1 MPILVTNNTFLDV
14 FGVSRSYYKANA
26 GDSQRLKIDIEESIS
41 VTSSVTTNLQLN
53 IPLYEIMWL
62 GGDFEDEGFR
72 PGDLIGINIWDNIG
86 VLINSYSANVVWVNG
101 NTFKISTLLGW
112 YDSTNGETIQI
123 AVLSRQREGL
133 RINVNHVANGSAG
146 SEFSLIDGE
155 STTFLFDLTG
165 SFPVAGAQV
174 GKRSGQFETNVSVN
188 LLGSTIATRQYRVTI
203 DLTQSG
209 VYSVTPFNFSNCLK
223 SWVRFSWQSLLGEPY
238 SNTQNLVN
246 NDANTG
252 WFDEAF
258 NLDVLDASLVQG
270 ITDIYFNQP
279 TTGQFVVDS
288 TSTNY
293 AIGSAYIPGDDAYY
307 KNNYNNQSELAM
319 LIPTQTFV
327 LGSPIASYVNPTG
340 ADYTLQIDNVSITG
354 TQYTFDFTFT
364 PGPNFEAFINT
375 QADTDRL
382 FYIWLRI
389 GNVNL
394 LVYSDQLKEVVP
406 IGGPLTL
413 VSSEYYDHS
422 QNTTTALGNLK
433 TGYEANVEDD
443 LAFVGAFQLPFGVDC
458 SNFYASIEAFNS
470 VTNET
475 FTLQQSTFAINS
487 VPMVAGKY
495 ILNLSTPIFTDFQ
508 TTSQKINGLLEL
520 DSAFDS
526 MGVYGVKIYFPFL
539 YNWRYWLAQL
549 NADADFY
556 PNDQTQN
563 WVPYGN
569 TGNWNLRVKLELI
582 KSGLSFVYTDDIII
596 KDYDSDPNIFQEIE
610 LIRESTGQIVN
621 AVIIGEVMRIRAK
634 HTNLDMAF
642 WDNPNVW
649 TQITIE
655 PTEGAPRYWCSS
667 VVPFD
672 GNTLNPLSPET
683 GVLMPINY
691 PQPYI
696 AISECLFDTNKI
708 NTSNG
713 VKISAKIKGC
723 TFSSAKAKMTN
734 AGPDTPAG
742 FKMTTDGFVKMI
754 N

>member
-26 GDSQRLKIDIEESIS
+26 GDSQTLYIDIEESIS

-258 NLDVLDASLVQG
+258 NLDVLDASLVQS
-270 ITDIYFNQP
+270 ITEIYFNQP

-364 PGPNFEAFINT
+364 PGANFEAFINT

-634 HTNLDMAF
+634 HTNLDLSF

-723 TFSSAKAKMTN
+723 TISSAKAKMTN
-734 AGPDTPAG
+734 ATSDTPAG
-742 FKMTTDGFVKMI
+742 FKMTTNGFVKMI

>member
-1 MPILVTNNTFLDV
+1 MPILVTNNTFLDT

-26 GDSQRLKIDIEESIS
+26 GDSQRMYIEVEESIS
-41 VTSSVTTNLQLN
+41 VTSSITTNLQLN
-53 IPLYEIMWL
+53 IPLYEITWL

-72 PGDLIGINIWDNIG
+72 PGDTIGINIWDNIG

-123 AVLSRQREGL
+123 AVLGRKREGL
-133 RINVNHVANGSAG
+133 RINVNHVANGSTG

-155 STTFLFDLTG
+155 ATTFIFDLTG

-188 LLGSTIATRQYRVTI
+188 LLGSTIATRQYGVTI
-203 DLTQSG
+203 DLIQSG

-223 SWVRFSWQSLLGEPY
+223 SWVKFSWQSLVGEPY
-238 SNTQNLVN
+238 SNEINLVN

-258 NLDVLDASLVQG
+258 NADVLDASLVQG
-270 ITDIYFNQP
+270 ITDLYFNQP
-279 TTGQFVVDS
+279 TSGQFVVDS
-288 TSTNY
+288 TSTDY
-293 AIGSAYIPGDDAYY
+293 AIGSAYIPGDDAYF
-307 KNNYNNQSELAM
+307 KSNYNDQSELSM
-319 LIPTQTFV
+319 LIPTQQFI
-327 LGSPIASYVNPTG
+327 LGAPIASYINPTG
-340 ADYTLQIDNVSITG
+340 ADYTLSIDNVSLVG

-364 PGPNFEAFINT
+364 PGTNFQTFMENNAV
-375 QADTDRL
+375 TDRL

-406 IGGPLTL
+406 VGGPLTL

-458 SNFYASIEAFNS
+458 SNFNAIIEAYNS
-470 VTNET
+470 VSGEM
-475 FTLQQSTFAINS
+475 FTLQQTTFAINS
-487 VPMVAGKY
+487 VPMVGGKY
-495 ILNLSTPIFTDFQ
+495 ILNLSTPIFTQFQ

-520 DSAFDS
+520 DSTFDG

-539 YNWRYWLAQL
+539 YDWRYWLAQL
-549 NADADFY
+549 NADSDFF
-556 PNDQTQN
+556 PSNQTKN

-569 TGNWNLRVKLELI
+569 TGNWNLRLKLELVQNE
-582 KSGLSFVYTDDIII
+582 LLYTYTDDIII
-596 KDYDSDPNIFQEIE
+596 KDYDSDANIFQQID
-610 LIRESTGQIVN
+610 LIRESTGQVVN
-621 AVIIGEVMRIRAK
+621 AVIIGEQMRIRAT
-634 HTNLDMAF
+634 HTNLDLSG
-642 WDNPNVW
+642 WDQPNVW
-649 TQITIE
+649 GQITIE

-667 VVPFD
+667 VVPYD
-672 GNTLNPLSPET
+672 GNTINPLTPEIGLVMSIT
-683 GVLMPINY
+683 Y
-691 PQPYI
+691 PQPHV
-696 AISECLFDTNKI
+696 AVMECLFDTTKI
-708 NTSNG
+708 VLSNG
-713 VKISAKIKGC
+713 VKITTKIKGC
-723 TFSSAKAKMTN
+723 TFSTAKGKMTN
-734 AGPDTPAG
+734 ASGDTPAG
-742 FKMTTDGFVKMI
+742 FKMTTYGQIKMI

>member
-1 MPILVTNNTFLDV
+1 MPIIVTNKTFTDL
-14 FGVSRSYYKANA
+14 FGTSRSYYKANP
-26 GDSQRLKIDIEESIS
+26 GDPQR
-41 VTSSVTTNLQLN
+41 
-53 IPLYEIMWL
+53 YEIELRENIGVQTSATIVLNLDPVNNIFLWL
-62 GGDFEDEGFR
+62 GGSFEDEGFR
-72 PGDLIGINIWDNIG
+72 VGDNVQCAVYASNG
-86 VLINSYSANVVWVNG
+86 VVISSWTTAVTGVNG
-101 NTFKISTLLGW
+101 NQLDVNSVPIF
-112 YDSTNGETIQI
+112 YDQTAGELMTIYVVGR
-123 AVLSRQREGL
+123 AREGL
-133 RINVNHVANGSAG
+133 KINVNHVANGSAG

-155 STTFLFDLTG
+155 ATTFLFDLTTT
-165 SFPVAGAQV
+165 FPVGGVQV
-174 GKRSGQFETNVSVN
+174 GKRSGQFETYVAIDLTTSN
-188 LLGSTIATRQYRVTI
+188 TISRYYRVTI
-203 DLTQSG
+203 DIVQSG
-209 VYSVTPFNFSNCLK
+209 VYSITPFNFSNCLK
-223 SWVRFSWQSLLGEPY
+223 SWVKFSWQSLLGEPY
-238 SNTQNLVN
+238 SNTNNVVN
-246 NDANTG
+246 DDANTG

-288 TSTNY
+288 TSSNY
-293 AIGSAYIPGDDAYY
+293 AVGSAYIPGDDAYY

-327 LGSPIASYVNPTG
+327 FGSPIASYVNPTG
-340 ADYTLQIDNVSITG
+340 ADYTLQIDNVSIVG

-364 PGPNFEAFINT
+364 PGPNFEAFINA

-406 IGGPLTL
+406 VGGPLTL

-475 FTLQQSTFAINS
+475 FTLQQSNFAINS

-520 DSAFDS
+520 DSAFDG

-596 KDYDSDPNIFQEIE
+596 KNYDSDPNIFQEIE

-667 VVPFD
+667 VVPYD

-683 GVLMPINY
+683 GLLMPINY

-696 AISECLFDTNKI
+696 AVSECLFDTSKLNL
-708 NTSNG
+708 SNG

-723 TFSSAKAKMTN
+723 TFSSSKAKMTN

-742 FKMTTDGFVKMI
+742 YKMTTDGFVKMI

>member
-62 GGDFEDEGFR
+62 GGDFDDEGFR

-86 VLINSYSANVVWVNG
+86 VLINSYSANVVWVSG

-475 FTLQQSTFAINS
+475 FTLQQSAFAINS

-634 HTNLDMAF
+634 HTNLDLSF

-723 TFSSAKAKMTN
+723 TISSAKAKMTN
-734 AGPDTPAG
+734 ATSDTPAG
-742 FKMTTDGFVKMI
+742 FKMTTDGFVKLI

>member
-1 MPILVTNNTFLDV
+1 MPILVTNNTFLDT

-26 GDSQRLKIDIEESIS
+26 GDSQRMYIEVEESIS
-41 VTSSVTTNLQLN
+41 VTSSITTNLQLN
-53 IPLYEIMWL
+53 IPLYEITWL

-72 PGDLIGINIWDNIG
+72 PGDTIGINIWDNIG

-123 AVLSRQREGL
+123 AVLGRKREGL
-133 RINVNHVANGSAG
+133 RINVNHVANGSTG

-155 STTFLFDLTG
+155 ATTFIFDLTG

-188 LLGSTIATRQYRVTI
+188 LLGSTIATRQYGVTI
-203 DLTQSG
+203 DLIQSG

-223 SWVRFSWQSLLGEPY
+223 SWVKFSWQSLVGEPY
-238 SNTQNLVN
+238 SNEINLVN

-258 NLDVLDASLVQG
+258 NADVLDASLVQG
-270 ITDIYFNQP
+270 ITDLYFNQP
-279 TTGQFVVDS
+279 TSGQFVVDS
-288 TSTNY
+288 TSTDY
-293 AIGSAYIPGDDAYY
+293 AIGSAYIPGDDAYF
-307 KNNYNNQSELAM
+307 KSNYNNQSELSM
-319 LIPTQTFV
+319 LIPTQQFI
-327 LGSPIASYVNPTG
+327 LGAPITSYTNPTG
-340 ADYTLQIDNVSITG
+340 ADYTLSIDNVTLVG

-364 PGPNFEAFINT
+364 PGTNFQTFMENNAV
-375 QADTDRL
+375 TDRL

-406 IGGPLTL
+406 VGGPLTL

-443 LAFVGAFQLPFGVDC
+443 LAFVGAFQLPLNVDC
-458 SNFYASIEAFNS
+458 SNFNAIIEAYNS
-470 VTNET
+470 VSGEM
-475 FTLQQSTFAINS
+475 FTLQQTTFAINS
-487 VPMVAGKY
+487 VPMVGGKY
-495 ILNLSTPIFTDFQ
+495 ILNLSTPIFTQFQ

-520 DSAFDS
+520 DSTFDG

-539 YNWRYWLAQL
+539 YDWRYWLAQL
-549 NADADFY
+549 NADSDFF
-556 PNDQTQN
+556 PSNQTKN

-569 TGNWNLRVKLELI
+569 TGNWNLRLKLELV
-582 KSGLSFVYTDDIII
+582 KNELLYTYTDDIII
-596 KDYDSDPNIFQEIE
+596 KDYDSDPNIFQEID
-610 LIRESTGQIVN
+610 LIRESTGQVVN
-621 AVIIGEVMRIRAK
+621 AVIIGEQMRIRAT
-634 HTNLDMAF
+634 HTNLDLSG
-642 WDNPNVW
+642 WDQPNVW
-649 TQITIE
+649 GQITIE

-667 VVPFD
+667 VVPYD
-672 GNTLNPLSPET
+672 GNTINPLTPET
-683 GVLMPINY
+683 GLLMSITY
-691 PQPYI
+691 PQPHV
-696 AISECLFDTNKI
+696 AVMECLFDTTKI
-708 NTSNG
+708 VLSNG
-713 VKISAKIKGC
+713 VKITTKIKGC
-723 TFSSAKAKMTN
+723 TFSTAKGKMTN
-734 AGPDTPAG
+734 ASGDTPAG
-742 FKMTTDGFVKMI
+742 FKMTTYGQIKMI

>member
-1 MPILVTNNTFLDV
+1 MPIIVTNKTFTDL
-14 FGVSRSYYKANA
+14 FGTSRSYYKANP
-26 GDSQRLKIDIEESIS
+26 GDPQR
-41 VTSSVTTNLQLN
+41 
-53 IPLYEIMWL
+53 YEIELRENIGVQTSATIVLNLDPVNNIFIWL
-62 GGDFEDEGFR
+62 GGSFEDEGFR
-72 PGDLIGINIWDNIG
+72 VGD
-86 VLINSYSANVVWVNG
+86 NVQCAVYASNGSVISSWTTAVTGVNG
-101 NTFKISTLLGW
+101 NQLDVNSVPIF
-112 YDSTNGETIQI
+112 YDQTAGELMTIY
-123 AVLSRQREGL
+123 VVGRKREGL
-133 RINVNHVANGSAG
+133 RVQVNHVANGSAG

-155 STTFLFDLTG
+155 VTTFLFDLTG
-165 SFPVAGAQV
+165 SFPVGGSQV
-174 GKRSGQFETNVSVN
+174 GKRSGQFETNVTIN
-188 LLGSTIATRQYRVTI
+188 LTSSNTISRYYRVTI
-203 DLTQSG
+203 DIVQSG
-209 VYSVTPFNFSNCLK
+209 VYSITPFNFTNCLK

-238 SNTQNLVN
+238 SNTQNVVN
-246 NDANTG
+246 DDANTG

-258 NLDVLDASLVQG
+258 NLDVLDASLVQS

-288 TSTNY
+288 TSANY
-293 AIGSAYIPGDDAYY
+293 AIGSAYIPGDDAYF

-340 ADYTLQIDNVSITG
+340 ADYTLQIDNVSVSG
-354 TQYTFDFTFT
+354 TQFTFDFTFT
-364 PGPNFEAFINT
+364 PGANFEAFINA

-406 IGGPLTL
+406 VGGPLTL

-422 QNTTTALGNLK
+422 QNTTTALGNLN

-475 FTLQQSTFAINS
+475 FTLQQSAFAINS

-520 DSAFDS
+520 DSAFDG

-582 KSGLSFVYTDDIII
+582 KSGLSFIYTDDIII

-696 AISECLFDTNKI
+696 AISECLFDTSKLNL
-708 NTSNG
+708 SNG
-713 VKISAKIKGC
+713 VKITAKIKGC

>member
-1 MPILVTNNTFLDV
+1 MPIIVTNKTFTDL
-14 FGVSRSYYKANA
+14 FGTSRSYYKANP
-26 GDSQRLKIDIEESIS
+26 GDPQR
-41 VTSSVTTNLQLN
+41 
-53 IPLYEIMWL
+53 YEIELRENIGVQTSATIVLNLDPVNNIFIWL
-62 GGDFEDEGFR
+62 GGSFEDEGFR
-72 PGDLIGINIWDNIG
+72 VGD
-86 VLINSYSANVVWVNG
+86 NVQCAVYASNGSVISSWTTAVTGVNG
-101 NTFKISTLLGW
+101 NQLDVNSVPIF
-112 YDSTNGETIQI
+112 YDQTAGELMTIY
-123 AVLSRQREGL
+123 VVGRKREGL
-133 RINVNHVANGSAG
+133 RVQVNHVANGSAG

-155 STTFLFDLTG
+155 VTTFLFDLTG
-165 SFPVAGAQV
+165 SFPVGGSQV
-174 GKRSGQFETNVSVN
+174 GKRSGQFETSVSIN
-188 LLGSTIATRQYRVTI
+188 LTTSNTISRYYKVRI
-203 DLTQSG
+203 DIVQSG
-209 VYSVTPFNFSNCLK
+209 VYSITPFNFTNCLK

-238 SNTQNLVN
+238 SNTQNVVN
-246 NDANTG
+246 DDANTG

-258 NLDVLDASLVQG
+258 NLDVLDASLVQS

-288 TSTNY
+288 TSANY
-293 AIGSAYIPGDDAYY
+293 AIGSAYIPGDDAYF

-327 LGSPIASYVNPTG
+327 LGAPIASYVNPTG
-340 ADYTLQIDNVSITG
+340 ADYTLQIDNVSVSG

-364 PGPNFEAFINT
+364 PGPNFEAFINA

-382 FYIWLRI
+382 FYVWLRI

-406 IGGPLTL
+406 VGGPLTL

-475 FTLQQSTFAINS
+475 FTLQQSAFAINS

-520 DSAFDS
+520 DSAFDG

-549 NADADFY
+549 NADSDFY

-683 GVLMPINY
+683 GLLMPINY

-696 AISECLFDTNKI
+696 AVSECLFDTSKLNL
-708 NTSNG
+708 SNG

-723 TFSSAKAKMTN
+723 TMSSAKAKMTN

-742 FKMTTDGFVKMI
+742 YKMTTDGFVKMI

>member
-1 MPILVTNNTFLDV
+1 MPILVTNNTFLDT

-26 GDSQRLKIDIEESIS
+26 GDSQRMYIEVEESIS
-41 VTSSVTTNLQLN
+41 VTSSITTNLQLN
-53 IPLYEIMWL
+53 IPLYEITWL

-72 PGDLIGINIWDNIG
+72 PGDTIGINIWDNIG

-123 AVLSRQREGL
+123 AVLGRKREGL
-133 RINVNHVANGSAG
+133 RINVNHVANGSTG

-155 STTFLFDLTG
+155 ATTFIFDLTG

-188 LLGSTIATRQYRVTI
+188 LLSSTIATRQYGVTI
-203 DLTQSG
+203 DLIQSG

-223 SWVRFSWQSLLGEPY
+223 SWVKFSWQSLVGEPY
-238 SNTQNLVN
+238 SNEINLVN

-258 NLDVLDASLVQG
+258 NADVLDASLVQG
-270 ITDIYFNQP
+270 ITDLYFNQP
-279 TTGQFVVDS
+279 TSGQFVVDS
-288 TSTNY
+288 TSTDY
-293 AIGSAYIPGDDAYY
+293 AIGSAYIPGDDAYF
-307 KNNYNNQSELAM
+307 KSNYNNQSELSM
-319 LIPTQTFV
+319 LIPTQQFI
-327 LGSPIASYVNPTG
+327 LGAPITSYTNPTG
-340 ADYTLQIDNVSITG
+340 ADYTLSIDNVTLVG

-364 PGPNFEAFINT
+364 PGTNFQTFMENNAV
-375 QADTDRL
+375 TDRL

-406 IGGPLTL
+406 VGGPLTL

-443 LAFVGAFQLPFGVDC
+443 LAFVGAFQLPLNVDC
-458 SNFYASIEAFNS
+458 SNFNAIIEAYNS
-470 VTNET
+470 VSGEM
-475 FTLQQSTFAINS
+475 FTLQQTTFAINS
-487 VPMVAGKY
+487 VPMVGGKY
-495 ILNLSTPIFTDFQ
+495 ILNLSTPIFTQFQ

-520 DSAFDS
+520 DSTFDG

-539 YNWRYWLAQL
+539 YDWRYWLAQL
-549 NADADFY
+549 NADSDFF
-556 PNDQTQN
+556 PSNQTKN

-569 TGNWNLRVKLELI
+569 TGNWNLRLKLELV
-582 KSGLSFVYTDDIII
+582 KNELLYTYTDDIII
-596 KDYDSDPNIFQEIE
+596 KDYDSDPNIFQEID
-610 LIRESTGQIVN
+610 LIRESTGQVVN
-621 AVIIGEVMRIRAK
+621 AVIIGEQMRIRAT
-634 HTNLDMAF
+634 HTNLDLSG
-642 WDNPNVW
+642 WDQPNVW
-649 TQITIE
+649 GQITIE

-667 VVPFD
+667 VVPYD
-672 GNTLNPLSPET
+672 GNTINPLTPET
-683 GVLMPINY
+683 GLLMSITY
-691 PQPYI
+691 PQPNV
-696 AISECLFDTNKI
+696 AVMECLFDTTKI
-708 NTSNG
+708 VLSNG
-713 VKISAKIKGC
+713 VKITTKIKGC
-723 TFSSAKAKMTN
+723 TFSTAKGKMTN
-734 AGPDTPAG
+734 ATGDTPAG
-742 FKMTTDGFVKMI
+742 FKMTTYGQVKMI

>member
-1 MPILVTNNTFLDV
+1 MYIEV
-14 FGVSRSYYKANA
+14 
-26 GDSQRLKIDIEESIS
+26 EESIS
-41 VTSSVTTNLQLN
+41 VTSSITTNLQLN
-53 IPLYEIMWL
+53 IPLYEITWL

-72 PGDLIGINIWDNIG
+72 PGDTIGINIWDNIG

-123 AVLSRQREGL
+123 AVLGRKREGL
-133 RINVNHVANGSAG
+133 RINVNHVANGSTG

-155 STTFLFDLTG
+155 ATTFIFDLTG

-188 LLGSTIATRQYRVTI
+188 LLGSTIATRQYGVTI
-203 DLTQSG
+203 DLIQSG

-223 SWVRFSWQSLLGEPY
+223 SWVKFSWQSLVGEPY
-238 SNTQNLVN
+238 SNEINLVN

-258 NLDVLDASLVQG
+258 NADVLDASLVQG
-270 ITDIYFNQP
+270 ITDLYFNQP
-279 TTGQFVVDS
+279 TSGQFVVDS
-288 TSTNY
+288 TSTDY
-293 AIGSAYIPGDDAYY
+293 AIGSAYIPGDDAYF
-307 KNNYNNQSELAM
+307 KSNYNDQSELSM
-319 LIPTQTFV
+319 LIPTQQFI
-327 LGSPIASYVNPTG
+327 LGAPIASYINPTG
-340 ADYTLQIDNVSITG
+340 ADYTLSIDNVSLVG

-364 PGPNFEAFINT
+364 PGTNFQTFMENNAV
-375 QADTDRL
+375 TDRL

-406 IGGPLTL
+406 VGGPLTL

-458 SNFYASIEAFNS
+458 SNFNAIIEAYNS
-470 VTNET
+470 VSGEM
-475 FTLQQSTFAINS
+475 FTLQQTTFAINS
-487 VPMVAGKY
+487 VPMVGGKY
-495 ILNLSTPIFTDFQ
+495 ILNLSTPIFTQFQ

-520 DSAFDS
+520 DSTFDG

-539 YNWRYWLAQL
+539 YDWRYWLAQL
-549 NADADFY
+549 NADSDFF
-556 PNDQTQN
+556 PSNQTKN

-569 TGNWNLRVKLELI
+569 TGNWNLRLKLELVQNE
-582 KSGLSFVYTDDIII
+582 LLYTYTDDIII
-596 KDYDSDPNIFQEIE
+596 KDYDSDANIFQQID
-610 LIRESTGQIVN
+610 LIRESTGQVVN
-621 AVIIGEVMRIRAK
+621 AVIIGEQMRIRAT
-634 HTNLDMAF
+634 HTNLDLSG
-642 WDNPNVW
+642 WDQPNVW
-649 TQITIE
+649 GQITIE

-667 VVPFD
+667 VVPYD
-672 GNTLNPLSPET
+672 GNTINPLTPEIGLVMSIT
-683 GVLMPINY
+683 Y
-691 PQPYI
+691 PQPHV
-696 AISECLFDTNKI
+696 AVMECLFDTTKI
-708 NTSNG
+708 VLSNG
-713 VKISAKIKGC
+713 VKITTKIKGC
-723 TFSSAKAKMTN
+723 TFSTAKGKMTN
-734 AGPDTPAG
+734 ASGDTPAG
-742 FKMTTDGFVKMI
+742 FKMTTYGQIKMI

>member
-1 MPILVTNNTFLDV
+1 MPIIIQSKSYLDI
-14 FGVSRSYYKANA
+14 FGATRSYYKANP
-26 GDSQRLKIDIEESIS
+26 GDPQR
-41 VTSSVTTNLQLN
+41 
-53 IPLYEIMWL
+53 YEINLRENIGVQTSATIVLNLDPVNNIIIWL
-62 GGDFEDEGFR
+62 GGSFEEEGFR
-72 PGDLIGINIWDNIG
+72 VGD
-86 VLINSYSANVVWVNG
+86 NVQCAVFDSSGATISSWTTAVTAVNG
-101 NTFKISTLLGW
+101 NQLDVVSVPVF
-112 YDSTNGETIQI
+112 YDQTAGEIMYVYVVGR
-123 AVLSRQREGL
+123 AREGL
-133 RINVNHVANGSAG
+133 RIQTNHVANGSTG

-155 STTFLFDLTG
+155 VTTFLFDLTG
-165 SFPVAGAQV
+165 SFPIIGTQV
-174 GKRSGQFETNVSVN
+174 GKRSGQFETNIAITLTSSN
-188 LLGSTIATRQYRVTI
+188 TISRYYRVTI
-203 DLTQSG
+203 DIVQSG
-209 VYSVTPFNFSNCLK
+209 VYSITPFNFANCLK
-223 SWVRFSWQSLLGEPY
+223 SWAKFSWQSLLGEPY
-238 SNTQNLVN
+238 ANTTNVVN
-246 NDANTG
+246 DDANTG

-258 NLDVLDASLVQG
+258 NLEVLDASLVQG

-279 TTGQFVVDS
+279 TTGQFIVDS
-288 TSTNY
+288 TSADY
-293 AIGSAYIPGDDAYY
+293 AIGSAYIPGDDAYF

-319 LIPTQTFV
+319 LIQTQLFT
-327 LGSPIASYVNPTG
+327 LGVPISSYTNPTG
-340 ADYTLQIDNVSITG
+340 ADYTLQIDNVSVVG

-364 PGPNFEAFINT
+364 PGPNFETFIET
-375 QADTDRL
+375 QAEADRL

-394 LVYSDQLKEVVP
+394 LVYADQLKEVVP
-406 IGGPLTL
+406 VGGPLTL

-422 QNTTTALGNLK
+422 QNTTTAWGNLNA
-433 TGYEANVEDD
+433 GYEANVEDD
-443 LAFVGAFQLPFGVDC
+443 LAFVGVFQLPYGVEC

-470 VTNET
+470 MTNET

-487 VPMVAGKY
+487 VPMVGGKY

-520 DSAFDS
+520 DSAFDT
-526 MGVYGVKIYFPFL
+526 MADYGVKIYFPFL

-582 KSGLSFVYTDDIII
+582 KAELSYVYTDDIII
-596 KDYDSDPNIFQEIE
+596 KDYDSEPNIFQQID

-621 AVIIGEVMRIRAK
+621 AVIVGEVMRIRAT
-634 HTNLDMAF
+634 HTNLDLSI

-655 PTEGAPRYWCSS
+655 PKESAPRYWCSS

-672 GNTLNPLSPET
+672 GNTLNPLTPET
-683 GVLMPINY
+683 GVLMSVNY
-691 PQPYI
+691 PQPNVVV
-696 AISECLFDTNKI
+696 SECLFDTNKI
-708 NTSNG
+708 NLDNG

-723 TFSSAKAKMTN
+723 TLSSEKAKMTN
-734 AGPDTPAG
+734 PGPDTPAG
-742 FKMTTDGFVKMI
+742 FKMTTDGFVKLI

>member
-1 MPILVTNNTFLDV
+1 MPILVTNNTFLDI

-26 GDSQRLKIDIEESIS
+26 GDYQRLKIDIEESIS

-53 IPLYEIMWL
+53 IPLYEITWL
-62 GGDFEDEGFR
+62 GGDFENEGFR
-72 PGDLIGINIWDNIG
+72 PGDLIALYIWDNTG
-86 VLINSYSANVVWVNG
+86 VLINSYTANIVWVNG

-123 AVLSRQREGL
+123 AVLGRKREGL
-133 RINVNHVANGSAG
+133 KINVNHVANGSAG

-165 SFPVAGAQV
+165 SFPVVGSQV
-174 GKRSGQFETNVSVN
+174 GKRSGQFETNVSVD
-188 LLGSTIATRQYRVTI
+188 LLSTTSTTRQYRVSI

-209 VYSVTPFNFSNCLK
+209 VYTITPFNFTNCLK

-238 SNTQNLVN
+238 SNTQNVVN
-246 NDANTG
+246 DDANTG

-279 TTGQFVVDS
+279 TTGQFIVDS

-293 AIGSAYIPGDDAYY
+293 AIGSAYIPGDDAYF

-340 ADYTLQIDNVSITG
+340 ADYTLQIDNVSIVG

-364 PGPNFEAFINT
+364 PGTNFEAFINA

-406 IGGPLTL
+406 VGGPLTL

-422 QNTTTALGNLK
+422 QNTTTALGNLNL
-433 TGYEANVEDD
+433 GYEANVEDD
-443 LAFVGAFQLPFGVDC
+443 LAFVGAFQLPYGVDC

-475 FTLQQSTFAINS
+475 FTLQQSAFAINS

-520 DSAFDS
+520 DSTFDS
-526 MGVYGVKIYFPFL
+526 IGVYGVKIYFPFL

-634 HTNLDMAF
+634 HTNLDLSF

-667 VVPFD
+667 IVPFD

-696 AISECLFDTNKI
+696 AVSECLFDTNKL
-708 NTSNG
+708 NLSNG

-723 TFSSAKAKMTN
+723 TISSAKGKMTN

>member
-1 MPILVTNNTFLDV
+1 MPIIVTNKTFTDL
-14 FGVSRSYYKANA
+14 FGTSRSYYKANP
-26 GDSQRLKIDIEESIS
+26 GDPQR
-41 VTSSVTTNLQLN
+41 
-53 IPLYEIMWL
+53 YEIELRENIGVQTSATIVLNLDPVNNIFLWL
-62 GGDFEDEGFR
+62 GGSFEDEGFR
-72 PGDLIGINIWDNIG
+72 VGDFVQCAVYTSGGSVISSWTTAVTG
-86 VLINSYSANVVWVNG
+86 VNG
-101 NTFKISTLLGW
+101 NQLDVNAVPIF
-112 YDSTNGETIQI
+112 YDQTAGEVMTIYVVGR
-123 AVLSRQREGL
+123 AREGL
-133 RINVNHVANGSAG
+133 KVNINHVNNGTAG

-155 STTFLFDLTG
+155 TTTFLFDLTAT
-165 SFPVAGAQV
+165 FPVGGVQV
-174 GKRSGQFETNVSVN
+174 GKRSGQFETN
-188 LLGSTIATRQYRVTI
+188 ITI
-203 DLTQSG
+203 DLTTSNTISRYYKITIDIVQSG
-209 VYSVTPFNFSNCLK
+209 VYSINPFNFSNCLK
-223 SWVRFSWQSLLGEPY
+223 SWVKFSWQSLLGEPY
-238 SNTQNLVN
+238 SNTTNIVN
-246 NDANTG
+246 DDANTG

-258 NLDVLDASLVQG
+258 NLDVLDASLIQG

-288 TSTNY
+288 TSSNY
-293 AIGSAYIPGDDAYY
+293 AVGSAYIPGDDAYY

-319 LIPTQTFV
+319 LIPTQTFT
-327 LGSPIASYVNPTG
+327 LGLPIASYVNPTG
-340 ADYTLQIDNVSITG
+340 ADYTLQIDNVSVVG
-354 TQYTFDFTFT
+354 TQYAFDFTFT
-364 PGPNFEAFINT
+364 PGPNFEAFINA

-406 IGGPLTL
+406 VGGPLTL

-422 QNTTTALGNLK
+422 QNTTTALGNLN

-475 FTLQQSTFAINS
+475 FTLQQSAFAINS

-520 DSAFDS
+520 DSTFDG

-634 HTNLDMAF
+634 HTNLDLAF

-667 VVPFD
+667 VVPYD
-672 GNTLNPLSPET
+672 GNTLNPLSPEM
-683 GVLMPINY
+683 GLLMPINY

-696 AISECLFDTNKI
+696 AISECLFDTNKL
-708 NTSNG
+708 NLSNG

-723 TFSSAKAKMTN
+723 TFSSSKAKMTN
-734 AGPDTPAG
+734 AGPDAPAG
-742 FKMTTDGFVKMI
+742 YKMTTDGFVKMI

>member
-1 MPILVTNNTFLDV
+1 MPILVTNNTFLDI

-26 GDSQRLKIDIEESIS
+26 GDYQRLKIDIEESIS

-53 IPLYEIMWL
+53 IPLYEITWL
-62 GGDFEDEGFR
+62 GGDFENEGFR
-72 PGDLIGINIWDNIG
+72 PGDLIALYIWDNTG
-86 VLINSYSANVVWVNG
+86 VLINSYTANIVWVNG

-123 AVLSRQREGL
+123 AVLGRKREGL
-133 RINVNHVANGSAG
+133 KINVNHVANGSAG

-165 SFPVAGAQV
+165 SFPVVGSQV
-174 GKRSGQFETNVSVN
+174 GKRSGQFETNVSVD
-188 LLGSTIATRQYRVTI
+188 LLSTTSTTRQYRVSI

-209 VYSVTPFNFSNCLK
+209 VYTITPFNFTNCLK

-238 SNTQNLVN
+238 SNTQNVVN
-246 NDANTG
+246 DDANTG

-293 AIGSAYIPGDDAYY
+293 AIGSAYIPGDDAYF

-340 ADYTLQIDNVSITG
+340 ADYTLQIDNVSIVG

-364 PGPNFEAFINT
+364 PGPSFEAFINA

-394 LVYSDQLKEVVP
+394 LVYSDQLREVVP
-406 IGGPLTL
+406 VGGPLTL

-422 QNTTTALGNLK
+422 QNTTTALGNLNL
-433 TGYEANVEDD
+433 GYEANVEDD
-443 LAFVGAFQLPFGVDC
+443 LAFVGVFQLPYGVDC

-475 FTLQQSTFAINS
+475 FTLQQSAFAINS

-520 DSAFDS
+520 DSTFDS
-526 MGVYGVKIYFPFL
+526 IGVYGVKIYFPFL

-634 HTNLDMAF
+634 HTNLDLSF

-667 VVPFD
+667 IVPFD

-696 AISECLFDTNKI
+696 AVSECLFDTNKL
-708 NTSNG
+708 NLSNG

-723 TFSSAKAKMTN
+723 TISSAKAKMTN

>member
-1 MPILVTNNTFLDV
+1 
-14 FGVSRSYYKANA
+14 
-26 GDSQRLKIDIEESIS
+26 
-41 VTSSVTTNLQLN
+41 
-53 IPLYEIMWL
+53 
-62 GGDFEDEGFR
+62 
-72 PGDLIGINIWDNIG
+72 
-86 VLINSYSANVVWVNG
+86 
-101 NTFKISTLLGW
+101 
-112 YDSTNGETIQI
+112 
-123 AVLSRQREGL
+123 
-133 RINVNHVANGSAG
+133 
-146 SEFSLIDGE
+146 
-155 STTFLFDLTG
+155 
-165 SFPVAGAQV
+165 
-174 GKRSGQFETNVSVN
+174 
-188 LLGSTIATRQYRVTI
+188 
-203 DLTQSG
+203 
-209 VYSVTPFNFSNCLK
+209 LK

-246 NDANTG
+246 DDANTG

-279 TTGQFVVDS
+279 TTGQFIVDS

-293 AIGSAYIPGDDAYY
+293 AIGSAYIPGDDAYF

-327 LGSPIASYVNPTG
+327 LGSPIASYANPTG
-340 ADYTLQIDNVSITG
+340 ADYTLQIDNVSIVG

-364 PGPNFEAFINT
+364 PGTNFEAFINA
-375 QADTDRL
+375 QADADRL

-394 LVYSDQLKEVVP
+394 LVYSDQLREVVP
-406 IGGPLTL
+406 VGGPLTL

-422 QNTTTALGNLK
+422 QNTTTALGNLNL
-433 TGYEANVEDD
+433 GYEANVEDD
-443 LAFVGAFQLPFGVDC
+443 LAFVGAFQLPYGVDC

-475 FTLQQSTFAINS
+475 FTLQQSAFAINS

-520 DSAFDS
+520 DSTFDS
-526 MGVYGVKIYFPFL
+526 IGVYGVKIYFPFL

-634 HTNLDMAF
+634 HTNLDLSF

-667 VVPFD
+667 IVPFD

-696 AISECLFDTNKI
+696 AVSECLFDTSKLNL
-708 NTSNG
+708 SNG

-723 TFSSAKAKMTN
+723 TFSSTKGKMTN

>member
-1 MPILVTNNTFLDV
+1 MPILVTNNTFLDI

-26 GDSQRLKIDIEESIS
+26 GDYQRLKIDIEESIS

-53 IPLYEIMWL
+53 IPLYEITWL
-62 GGDFEDEGFR
+62 GGDFENEGFR
-72 PGDLIGINIWDNIG
+72 PGDLIALYIWDNTG
-86 VLINSYSANVVWVNG
+86 VLINSYTANIVWVNG

-123 AVLSRQREGL
+123 AVLGRKREGL
-133 RINVNHVANGSAG
+133 KINVNHVANGSAG

-165 SFPVAGAQV
+165 SFPVVGSQV
-174 GKRSGQFETNVSVN
+174 GKRSGQFETNVSVD
-188 LLGSTIATRQYRVTI
+188 LLSTTSTTRQYRVSI

-209 VYSVTPFNFSNCLK
+209 VYTITPFNFTNCLK

-238 SNTQNLVN
+238 SNTQNVVN
-246 NDANTG
+246 DDANTG

-293 AIGSAYIPGDDAYY
+293 AIGSAYIPGDDAYF

-340 ADYTLQIDNVSITG
+340 ADYTLQIDNVSIVG

-364 PGPNFEAFINT
+364 PGPSFEAFINA

-394 LVYSDQLKEVVP
+394 LVYSDQLREVVP
-406 IGGPLTL
+406 VGGPLTL

-422 QNTTTALGNLK
+422 QNTTTALGNLNL
-433 TGYEANVEDD
+433 GYEANVEDD
-443 LAFVGAFQLPFGVDC
+443 LAFVGAFQLPYGVDC

-475 FTLQQSTFAINS
+475 FTLQQSAFAINS

-520 DSAFDS
+520 DSTFDS
-526 MGVYGVKIYFPFL
+526 IGVYGVKIYFPFL

-634 HTNLDMAF
+634 HTNLDLSF

-667 VVPFD
+667 IVPFD

-696 AISECLFDTNKI
+696 AVSECLFDTSKLNL
-708 NTSNG
+708 SNG

-723 TFSSAKAKMTN
+723 TISSAKGKMTN

>member
-1 MPILVTNNTFLDV
+1 MTI
-14 FGVSRSYYKANA
+14 Y
-26 GDSQRLKIDIEESIS
+26 
-41 VTSSVTTNLQLN
+41 
-53 IPLYEIMWL
+53 
-62 GGDFEDEGFR
+62 
-72 PGDLIGINIWDNIG
+72 
-86 VLINSYSANVVWVNG
+86 VVG
-101 NTFKISTLLGW
+101 R
-112 YDSTNGETIQI
+112 
-123 AVLSRQREGL
+123 AREGL
-133 RINVNHVANGSAG
+133 RVQVNHVGNGSAG

-155 STTFLFDLTG
+155 VTTFLFDLTSG
-165 SFPVAGAQV
+165 FPVAGSQV
-174 GKRSGQFETNVSVN
+174 GKRSGQFETNVAIN
-188 LLGSTIATRQYRVTI
+188 LTSSNTISRYYKVRI
-203 DLTQSG
+203 DIVQSG
-209 VYSVTPFNFSNCLK
+209 VYSITPFNFTNCLK

-238 SNTQNLVN
+238 SNTQNVVN
-246 NDANTG
+246 DDANTG

-258 NLDVLDASLVQG
+258 NLDVLDALLVQG
-270 ITDIYFNQP
+270 ITEIYFNQP

-293 AIGSAYIPGDDAYY
+293 AIGSAYIPGDDAYF

-340 ADYTLQIDNVSITG
+340 ADYTLQIDNVSVSG

-364 PGPNFEAFINT
+364 PGPNFEAFINA

-406 IGGPLTL
+406 VGGPLTL

-443 LAFVGAFQLPFGVDC
+443 LAFIGAFQLPFGVDC

-475 FTLQQSTFAINS
+475 FTLQQSAFAINS

-520 DSAFDS
+520 DSAFDG

-582 KSGLSFVYTDDIII
+582 KSGLSFIYSDDIII

-696 AISECLFDTNKI
+696 AVSECLFDTSKLNL
-708 NTSNG
+708 SNG

-742 FKMTTDGFVKMI
+742 FKMTTDGFIKMI

>member
-1 MPILVTNNTFLDV
+1 MPILVTNNTFLDT

-26 GDSQRLKIDIEESIS
+26 GDSQRMKIRVEESIS
-41 VTSSVTTNLQLN
+41 VTSSITTNLQLN
-53 IPLYEIMWL
+53 IPLYEITWL

-72 PGDLIGINIWDNIG
+72 PGDLIGLNIWDNIG

-123 AVLSRQREGL
+123 AVLGRKREGL
-133 RINVNHVANGSAG
+133 KINVNHVANGSTG

-155 STTFLFDLTG
+155 ATTFLFDLTG

-174 GKRSGQFETNVSVN
+174 GKRSGQFETNVSID
-188 LLGSTIATRQYRVTI
+188 LISSTATTRQYNVII

-223 SWVRFSWQSLLGEPY
+223 SWVKFSWQSLVGEPY
-238 SNTQNLVN
+238 SNAVNLVN
-246 NDANTG
+246 DDANTG

-258 NLDVLDASLVQG
+258 NADVLDASLVQG
-270 ITDIYFNQP
+270 ITDLYFNQP
-279 TTGQFVVDS
+279 TSGQFVVDS
-288 TSTNY
+288 TSTDY
-293 AIGSAYIPGDDAYY
+293 AIGSAYIPGDDAYF
-307 KNNYNNQSELAM
+307 KSNYNNQSELSM
-319 LIPTQTFV
+319 LIPTQQF
-327 LGSPIASYVNPTG
+327 LIGSPITSYTNPTG
-340 ADYTLQIDNVSITG
+340 ADYTLSIDNVTLVG

-364 PGPNFEAFINT
+364 PGTNFQTFMENNAV
-375 QADTDRL
+375 TDRL

-406 IGGPLTL
+406 VGGPLTL

-458 SNFYASIEAFNS
+458 SNFNAIIEAYNS
-470 VTNET
+470 VSGEM
-475 FTLQQSTFAINS
+475 FTLQQTTFAINS
-487 VPMVAGKY
+487 VPMVGGKY
-495 ILNLSTPIFTDFQ
+495 ILNLSTPIFTQFQ

-520 DSAFDS
+520 DSTFDG

-539 YNWRYWLAQL
+539 YDWRYWLAQL
-549 NADADFY
+549 NADSDFF
-556 PNDQTQN
+556 PSNQTKN

-569 TGNWNLRVKLELI
+569 TGNWNLRLKLELV
-582 KSGLSFVYTDDIII
+582 KNELLYTYTDDIII
-596 KDYDSDPNIFQEIE
+596 KDYDSDPNIFQEID

-621 AVIIGEVMRIRAK
+621 AVIIGEQMRIRAT
-634 HTNLDMAF
+634 HTNLDLSG
-642 WDNPNVW
+642 WDQPNVW
-649 TQITIE
+649 GQITIE

-667 VVPFD
+667 VVPYD
-672 GNTLNPLSPET
+672 GNTINPLTPET
-683 GVLMPINY
+683 GLVMSITY
-691 PQPYI
+691 PQPHV
-696 AISECLFDTNKI
+696 ALMECLFDTTKI
-708 NTSNG
+708 VLSNG
-713 VKISAKIKGC
+713 VKITTKIKGC
-723 TFSSAKAKMTN
+723 TFSTAKGKMTN
-734 AGPDTPAG
+734 GTSDTPAG
-742 FKMTTDGFVKMI
+742 FKMTTYGQIKMI